1 MVATQRF
8 YVPFI
13 AVLGGA
19 ALVALLVF
27 GVLALGA
34 NHTLDQAL
42 REGKHPQAPEYTR
55 SLPTLSGGTG
65 SLAQYRGRV
74 VLLNFWA
81 SWCPPCHHEA
91 PLVENAQRGLE
102 RDGDTVLGVSS
113 QDTAADSQSFMR
125 QHHLTFPDLRDVSGE
140 FAHAYGTAALPESFL
155 LDPRGRIVAIARGE
169 MDNAFV
175 EKALALARN
184 A

>member
-1 MVATQRF
+1 MVVTQRF
-8 YVPFI
+8 YVPLI
-13 AVLGGA
+13 AVLAGA
-19 ALVALLVF
+19 ALVALLIF

-34 NHTLDQAL
+34 NRTLDQAL
-42 REGKHPQAPEYTR
+42 REGKHPQAPEYRR
-55 SLPTLSGGTG
+55 SLPALFGGAG

-91 PLVENAQRGLE
+91 PLVESAQRELE

-113 QDTAADSQSFMR
+113 QDTAADSRSFMR
-125 QHHLTFPDLRDVSGE
+125 QYHLTFPDLRDVSGE
-140 FAHAYGTAALPESFL
+140 FVHAYGTAALPESFL
-155 LDPRGRIVAIARGE
+155 LDPQGRILAISRGE
-169 MDNAFV
+169 IDSAFV
-175 EKALALARN
+175 EKALTVAHN